1 MTDLEAFLAGASVDE
16 AVTALRPDYR
26 ALLIAVDGLDGL
38 DASTSDTRK
47 PAAEDLLVRAQNAAT
62 ELLATTPIDEV
73 SHVAAWREA
82 YRAFGAK
89 PQRTRNS
96 LEALLRRAGAGLTR
110 VNPLTDLY
118 NAISV
123 LHQVPLGGEAL
134 SAYDG
139 APRLLRA
146 TGTEAFDTVADG
158 QPVVEHPEPGEV
170 VWCDD
175 AGATCRRWNWRQ
187 GRRTQLTPD
196 TTSALFILDALAP
209 MSDEQL
215 RAAADELVD
224 HLRHLAPDVRVA
236 TRILPTTSTTAQ
248 ESHQ

>member
-26 ALLIAVDGLDGL
+26 ALLIAVDGLR
-38 DASTSDTRK
+38 ASTSDTRY
-47 PAAEDLLVRAQNAAT
+47 PAAEDLLVRAENSAA
-62 ELLATTPIDEV
+62 ELLATTAVEELP
-73 SHVAAWREA
+73 HVAAWREA

-96 LEALLRRAGAGLTR
+96 LEALLRRAESGLPR
-110 VNPLTDLY
+110 VNSLTDLY

-123 LHQVPLGGEAL
+123 LRQVPLGGEDL
-134 SAYDG
+134 SAYNG

-146 TGTEAFDTVADG
+146 TGAEAFETVADG
-158 QPVVEHPEPGEV
+158 EPVVEHPEPGEV

-175 AGATCRRWNWRQ
+175 VGVTCRRWNWRQ
-187 GRRTQLTPD
+187 GRRTQLAPA
-196 TTSALFILDALAP
+196 TTSALFILDALGP

-215 RAAADELVD
+215 TTAADELVD
-224 HLRHLAPDVRVA
+224 HLRHLGPEVRVA
-236 TRILPTTSTTAQ
+236 TRVFPATSITAQ